1 MYMQV
6 FKIVYCLPFR
16 ECDEMEY
23 KEICKQ
29 FVDTA
34 RQFQPEL
41 LQKVKVH
48 LLLHLVDCMLDFGP
62 CSVCNTERYNINVYL
77 FVYDFTPKPYY
88 MSHDLVHLLNL
99 GVNPSTLY

>member
-1 MYMQV
+1 MQV

-16 ECDEMEY
+16 ECDEMEC

-34 RQFQPEL
+34 RQFQPE

-62 CSVCNTERYNINVYL
+62 CSVYNTERYNINVYL
-77 FVYDFTPKPYY
+77 FVYD
-88 MSHDLVHLLNL
+88 LLRNR
-99 GVNPSTLY
+99 TTCHI

>member
-1 MYMQV
+1 MYIQI
-6 FKIVYCLPFR
+6 FRIVYCLPFR
-16 ECDEMEY
+16 ESDEMEY

-29 FVDTA
+29 FVDIA

-62 CSVCNTERYNINVYL
+62 CSVYNTERYNNNVYL
-77 FVYDFTPKPYY
+77 FVYDFTLKPYY
-88 MSHDLVHLLNL
+88 MSLTI
-99 GVNPSTLY
+99 SCTF